1 MEDSQAP
8 LEILDAGTGHGSVT
22 LHLARAIQAANPP
35 VPNTDPETSILSR
48 KGASDG
54 LLGGNSSVD
63 ADPAQVWHD
72 WRQSRRAIVH
82 SVEISPVYS
91 KHAEH
96 KVVAGFR
103 RGLYSPHI
111 DFHIANVNDW
121 IDRQL
126 DQRKLEPFLSYVFL
140 DMPSSHRYLQK
151 VVNAMKEDALIA
163 VFVPSITQIVHCVQE
178 INSSALPLRMEK
190 TLELG
195 EGISNGRMWNVR
207 LASKRARDPIEDSST
222 THSSLGHEDEA
233 LKEETDPQSEMLST
247 ANPGEEAS
255 SLPLLEAGPEE
266 GGTST
271 EPVIICRPKVGERLV
286 GGGFVA
292 LWRRTASQ

>member
-1 MEDSQAP
+1 MDDIQAP

-35 VPNTDPETSILSR
+35 VPNLDPATSDLSK
-48 KGASDG
+48 KGASYE
-54 LLGGNSSVD
+54 LPGGDSSVD
-63 ADPAQVWHD
+63 EDPAQVWHD
-72 WRQSRRAIVH
+72 WRRSRRAVVH

-126 DQRKLEPFLSYVFL
+126 NQRELEPFLSYVFL
-140 DMPSSHRYLQK
+140 DMPSCHRYLQK
-151 VVNAMKEDALIA
+151 VVSAMKENALIA

-178 INSSALPLRMEK
+178 INSSALSLRMEK

-207 LASKRARDPIEDSST
+207 LASKRARDPTEDSST
-222 THSSLGHEDEA
+222 TYSRLGDEDEA
-233 LKEETDPQSEMLST
+233 RQEETDTQSEVSPT
-247 ANPGEEAS
+247 TTPQEQDA
-255 SLPLLEAGPEE
+255 SLPSLEAGPEG
-266 GGTST
+266 GGTSK
-271 EPVIICRPKVGERLV
+271 EPVIICRPKVGERLI

-292 LWRRTASQ
+292 LWRRTA

>member
-1 MEDSQAP
+1 M
-8 LEILDAGTGHGSVT
+8 EILDAGTGHGSVT
-22 LHLARAIQAANPP
+22 LHLARAIQAANPS
-35 VPNTDPETSILSR
+35 VPDLDPETPNFSR
-48 KGASDG
+48 KAASDG
-54 LLGGNSSVD
+54 LLGRPSSVGED
-63 ADPAQVWHD
+63 SAQVWRD
-72 WRQSRRAIVH
+72 WRQSRRAVVH

-140 DMPSSHRYLQK
+140 DMPGCHRYLQK
-151 VVNAMKEDALIA
+151 VVTAMKENALIA
-163 VFVPSITQIVHCVQE
+163 VFVPSITQIVNCVQE
-178 INSSALPLRMEK
+178 INASALPLRMEK

-195 EGISNGRMWNVR
+195 EGISNGRMWNVK
-207 LASKRARDPIEDSST
+207 LASKRARDPTEHSGTALSRLGDEDETLQEGTDTQNEISST
-222 THSSLGHEDEA
+222 T
-233 LKEETDPQSEMLST
+233 TPQELD
-247 ANPGEEAS
+247 A
-255 SLPLLEAGPEE
+255 SLPSLKAGPEE
-266 GGTST
+266 GGTNKGA
-271 EPVIICRPKVGERLV
+271 VMICRPKVGERLI